1 MQNRIYV
8 VMNDSGDPFLVRATS
23 QAQALRHIAG
33 RHYSVRIAKTTEIVD
48 LMSKGTKVED
58 AKSEGDAE

>member
-1 MQNRIYV
+1 MQTRIYEV
-8 VMNDSGDPFLVRATS
+8 RDASGAPFLVKASS

-33 RHYSVRIAKTTEIVD
+33 RYYSVRIAKTTEVVD

>member
-1 MQNRIYV
+1 MQTRIYEV
-8 VMNDSGDPFLVRATS
+8 RDASGAPFLVKASS

-33 RHYSVRIAKTTEIVD
+33 RHYKVSVAKATDVAE
-48 LMSKGTKVED
+48 LMMSGVKVED

>member
-1 MQNRIYV
+1 MQTRIYV
-8 VMNDSGDPFLVRATS
+8 VMNDAGDPFLVKASS

-33 RHYSVRIAKTTEIVD
+33 RYYSVRIAKTTEVVD